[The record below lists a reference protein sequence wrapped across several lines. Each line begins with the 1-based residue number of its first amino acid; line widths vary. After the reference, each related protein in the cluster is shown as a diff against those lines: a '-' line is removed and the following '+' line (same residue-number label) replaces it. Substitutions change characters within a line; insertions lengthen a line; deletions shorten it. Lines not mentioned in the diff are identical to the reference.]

1 MLLWRAVKSG
11 KSGAKCPLKEPS
23 PAIAGRLSAPGTDRW
38 RRRLRGGY
46 VRRVGAGVSGS
57 KSPVTP
63 RGERKPGKNLYRT
76 SRQFKQCNLPQKS
89 IVGMARPPFTVWLDG
104 HCLPW
109 PSRLAVHARHETPGG
124 ATKASAT
131 EDSNHRDHWPTR
143 LHIEP
148 LIPCARLISAATSL
162 PTPRREPTLPSLTS
176 A

>member
-124 ATKASAT
+124 RNEGLRHGGFKSSGSLADTAA
-131 EDSNHRDHWPTR
+131 HRTPH
-143 LHIEP
+143 
-148 LIPCARLISAATSL
+148 SL
-162 PTPRREPTLPSLTS
+162 RQVDLGRN
-176 A
+176 